1 MLAIRNFGHFWSRK
15 HVEWGWQKVTGTLQ
29 GYRLV
34 DRKPFIVDF
43 RDQIAVYALFT
54 PSREVVYIGQSGA
67 SDQRLFLRLRQHTQ
81 NTLRDRWE
89 FFSWFGM
96 RRVNETNRKLS
107 DAQKPDSN
115 CTGSNAEALDEIEAV
130 LLQLFEP
137 RLNKRGPNW
146 GDDTEE
152 YYQYVRSE
160 WEDVPPLMDD
170 TNQLFL
176 DRLENLERLIKKG
189 KG

>member
-1 MLAIRNFGHFWSRK
+1 
-15 HVEWGWQKVTGTLQ
+15 
-29 GYRLV
+29 
-34 DRKPFIVDF
+34 VDF

-152 YYQYVRSE
+152 YYQYATLHDFCVAFECGSLVNMNLRSSKHE
-160 WEDVPPLMDD
+160 A
-170 TNQLFL
+170 LFMAL
-176 DRLENLERLIKKG
+176 HRRSSATDAFFSAHAES
-189 KG
+189 